1 MSINIIKNKK
11 PNLKI
16 PKFHVDG
23 ILSNQLN
30 DYPLTSLMN
39 KSNFTLFLGK
49 AGQGKSSL
57 AISLLQNKKPKLFRG
72 VYHNIFL
79 FCPPNSRASIKNDFW
94 EQHLPEEQIYDDLNV
109 ENLEQVY
116 EQAQEDAK
124 EGFKSLIILD
134 DLQRYLKDIDIQKLL
149 LHIVNNRRHALTS
162 VWLLGQNYFQIPKQ
176 VREALTGA
184 FIFKVSKIEF
194 VNIFSELIEKDKNIF
209 QKIIENYSYKEAH
222 SFVFVDTNSGR
233 LFSNWDEIE
242 IK

>member
-11 PNLKI
+11 PELKM
-16 PKFHVDG
+16 PKFNVDG

-30 DYPLTSLMN
+30 DYPLTSLLN

-57 AISLLQNKKPKLFRG
+57 AISLLKTKGLFKG

-94 EQHLPEEQIYDDLNV
+94 GQNLPEEQIYDELNL
-109 ENLEQVY
+109 ENLQQVY
-116 EQAQEDAK
+116 DLAQEDAT

-134 DLQRYLKDIDIQKLL
+134 DVQKYLKDIDIQKFL

-162 VWLLGQNYFQIPKQ
+162 VWVLAQNYFQIPKQ
-176 VREALTGA
+176 VREALTNA
-184 FIFKVSKIEF
+184 FIFKVSKVEF
-194 VNIFSELIEKDKNIF
+194 INIFSELIEKEKSVF
-209 QKIIENYSYKEAH
+209 QEIIEKYAYKEPH
-222 SFVFVDTNSGR
+222 SFVFLDTNTGR
-233 LFSNWDEIE
+233 LFSNWDEIS
-242 IK
+242 IN